1 MSQTTITRVHAP
13 NSLEHLSQRPVRP
26 RSSGSLRT
34 PLPTPG
40 RPQSASSYYR
50 GTKTMTRPAS
60 AAARM
65 PTANRIPGLKPVT
78 EMSKLQKAIYG
89 QSGPPMSGVTTYPYS
104 RAQKLYE
111 EDFEQVVASSL
122 THPYM
127 SITSFNVG
135 SAPHNLITG
144 MRRRVSPPCTRST
157 HYSSL
162 VMYDRLPS
170 SSAPHAFYILL
181 VTTQPSSQCC
191 LLYAG
196 TAFSERRSTA
206 FQTECAR
213 AYTPKSYN
221 DSFNLKANGL
231 RLEEFMRVG

>member
-1 MSQTTITRVHAP
+1 M
-13 NSLEHLSQRPVRP
+13 
-26 RSSGSLRT
+26 
-34 PLPTPG
+34 
-40 RPQSASSYYR
+40 
-50 GTKTMTRPAS
+50 
-60 AAARM
+60 
-65 PTANRIPGLKPVT
+65 T

-144 MRRRVSPPCTRST
+144 
-157 HYSSL
+157 
-162 VMYDRLPS
+162 
-170 SSAPHAFYILL
+170 
-181 VTTQPSSQCC
+181 
-191 LLYAG
+191 